1 MYQLISLPS
10 VPELAKH
17 GYNNVHLFV
26 PKTNQVLLLKSIRD
40 NKKTLQTKWHRL
52 NTCPPGS
59 CTDAK
64 VRN

>member
-1 MYQLISLPS
+1 MYQLISLSS

-40 NKKTLQTKWHRL
+40 NKNPFELKWPTEHVSPPAQTPK
-52 NTCPPGS
+52 S
-59 CTDAK
+59 EIS
-64 VRN
+64 

>member
-1 MYQLISLPS
+1 MIMYQLISLSS

-40 NKKTLQTKWHRL
+40 NKSPFKQS
-52 NTCPPGS
+52 G
-59 CTDAK
+59 TD
-64 VRN
+64 